1 MLLTALSYFFA
12 YSTLVTQCFTLLRR
26 SGEFAIRSQ

>member
-1 MLLTALSYFFA
+1 MLYARNSMLYARNSMLYA
-12 YSTLVTQCFTLLRR
+12 RKALRR